1 MNEQPPESSQEAL
14 DRRHMA
20 RALDLAMLGS
30 FHVYPNPQ
38 VGCVI
43 ARGET
48 VLAEG
53 YHVRYGDVH
62 AERAALAKLDPSEL
76 LDDVTLYVNLEP
88 CSHHG
93 QTPPCIDAVLE
104 SGIKRIVIAQRDPN
118 PKVDGRSIE
127 RLMRREVDLKVGVL
141 EQQARSINAAFNK
154 FMTTTRPFVLAKWA
168 MSLDGKI
175 AARTGDSKWITGAA
189 ARSRVHEIRGHCDAI
204 VVGIGTALK
213 DNPRLTRRDAPGRD
227 PARVVVDSTARIPE
241 ELGLVV
247 SAKDHQTFLVTT
259 SLADEK
265 RLKRLRQRGVNIIK
279 VSFEGK
285 RVDVGDM
292 LDQFGRRGWQ
302 RILVEGGG
310 ALLGS
315 FFAHDLVDRVHCF
328 VAPKI
333 IGGDKA
339 PSPAGGTGVS
349 AISEA
354 LACSPMSVEQLGD
367 DVLLT
372 TDIHE
377 W

>member
-1 MNEQPPESSQEAL
+1 MSEETELSSQEKL
-14 DRRHMA
+14 DRQHMA
-20 RALDLAMLGS
+20 RAIEIAAKGS
-30 FHVYPNPQ
+30 YHTYPNPL

-43 ARGET
+43 ARGDL

-53 YHVRYGDVH
+53 YHKQFGGLH
-62 AERAALAKLDPSEL
+62 AEREAFAALDPKQSLDGAS
-76 LDDVTLYVNLEP
+76 LYVNLEP
-88 CSHHG
+88 CAHHG
-93 QTPPCIDAVLE
+93 QTPPCIDAVLQ
-104 SGIKRIVIAQRDPN
+104 SGIKRVVVAQRDPN
-118 PKVDGRSIE
+118 PKVDGRSLE
-127 RLMRREVDLKVGVL
+127 QLTKNGVELVTGVL
-141 EQQARSINAAFNK
+141 EKEARELNVAFNK
-154 FMTTTRPFVLAKWA
+154 FMMTTRPFVIAKWA

-175 AARTGDSKWITGAA
+175 AARGGDSKWITGED
-189 ARSRVHEIRGHCDAI
+189 ARHRVHEIRGHCDAI

-213 DNPRLTRRDAPGRD
+213 DNPRLTRRGVEGRD

-241 ELGLVV
+241 ELGLV
-247 SAKDHQTFLVTT
+247 ATARDHQTFLVTT
-259 SLADEK
+259 NLADPD
-265 RLKRLRQRGVNIIK
+265 RLKRLRSLGVNVIK
-279 VSFEGK
+279 VAFEGQ
-285 RVDVGDM
+285 RVDVNDM

-328 VAPKI
+328 IAPKI

-349 AISEA
+349 AVSDA
-354 LACSPMSVEQLGD
+354 LLCSPMKTEALGQ